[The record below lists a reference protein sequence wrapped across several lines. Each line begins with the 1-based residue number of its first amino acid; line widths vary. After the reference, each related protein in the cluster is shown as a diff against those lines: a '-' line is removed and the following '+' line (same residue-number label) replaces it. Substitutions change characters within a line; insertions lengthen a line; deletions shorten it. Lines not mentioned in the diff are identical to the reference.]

1 MTGHGGH
8 DSNTCK
14 RILDLLEVGYLRL
27 GEIVIKR
34 ITVIKFGV
42 DDRGG
47 NGIGCFRTEVRIDA
61 VNMMNMITAGFR
73 ER

>member
-1 MTGHGGH
+1 MTGLGAL
-8 DSNTCK
+8 DNNTFK
-14 RILDLLEVGYLRL
+14 RIHDLLQAGYLRL

-47 NGIGCFRTEVRIDA
+47 SDGGCFGIELTNVA
-61 VNMMNMITAGFR
+61 KLTNMILAGFAVR
-73 ER
+73 